1 MITKKI
7 KKDQRM
13 ACLLHAIAYSALAAV
28 IIFSFILLTDN
39 QGKMLEA
46 VIVEL
51 CILVVLC
58 LLSQIVA
65 SKRLHVIKKYI
76 KKQQASVS
84 LDDDAYEVIGKNL
97 ALGKQ
102 WLVYHHG
109 NYFRPI
115 SHESIHSV
123 SLQNKKMLIYV
134 DGGCISIP
142 MHKKDESAYHAIQAW
157 LEV

>member
-39 QGKMLEA
+39 KAEITDGIIAEA
-46 VIVEL
+46 G
-51 CILVVLC
+51 ILVILIVI
-58 LLSQIVA
+58 SQIIA
-65 SKRLHVIKKYI
+65 SRRLHVIKKYI
-76 KKQQASVS
+76 KNQSASCT
-84 LDDDAYEVIGKNL
+84 LDEDAYEVIGKNL

-109 NYFRPI
+109 NYFRPV
-115 SHESIHSV
+115 SHDSIHSV
-123 SLQNKKMLIYV
+123 TMQNKKMQIYV
-134 DGGCISIP
+134 DGGYISIP
-142 MHKKDESAYHAIQAW
+142 MHKRDEQAYNQIQAW
-157 LEV
+157 LEA

>member
-1 MITKKI
+1 MITRKI
-7 KKDQRM
+7 KKNQRM

-39 QGKMLEA
+39 QADILQG
-46 VIVEL
+46 VIASA

-58 LLSQIVA
+58 LLSQIIA

-76 KKQQASVS
+76 NNQAASVT

-123 SLQNKKMLIYV
+123 TLQNKKMLVYV
-134 DGGCISIP
+134 DGGYISIP
-142 MHKKDESAYHAIQAW
+142 MRKKDESACQAIQAW
-157 LEV
+157 LEA

>member
-39 QGKMLEA
+39 KAEILKGIIAEA
-46 VIVEL
+46 G
-51 CILVVLC
+51 ILVILIVI
-58 LLSQIVA
+58 SQIAA

-76 KKQQASVS
+76 RNQSASCSV
-84 LDDDAYEVIGKNL
+84 DDDAYEVIGKNL

-115 SHESIHSV
+115 AHDSIHSV
-123 SLQNKKMLIYV
+123 TLQNKKMLIYV
-134 DGGCISIP
+134 KDGYISVP
-142 MHKKDESAYHAIQAW
+142 MHKKDESAYHAIRAW
-157 LEV
+157 LEA